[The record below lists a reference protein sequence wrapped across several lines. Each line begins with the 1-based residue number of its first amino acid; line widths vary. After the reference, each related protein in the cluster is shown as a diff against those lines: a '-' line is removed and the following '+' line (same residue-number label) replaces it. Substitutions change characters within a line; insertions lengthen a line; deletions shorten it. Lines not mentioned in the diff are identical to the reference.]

1 MPDYKDQPKLDF
13 AIFSNKFRASDRHPL
28 KTGTIEF
35 TEEFLRAMVNKAKEG
50 AMPKLKV
57 AIWDRTSKSG
67 TEYENARLEID
78 LGKTGS
84 GPVKVLADGPEPET
98 VEKEDDGLPF

>member
-1 MPDYKDQPKLDF
+1 MMPDYKNQPKLDF
-13 AIFSNKFRASDRHPL
+13 AIFSNKFRQSDRHPS

-57 AIWDRTSKSG
+57 AVWDRTSKG
-67 TEYENARLEID
+67 GMPYENARLEID
-78 LGKTGS
+78 LASTGS
-84 GPVKVLADGPEPET
+84 GPVKVEAEPAADAEG
-98 VEKEDDGLPF
+98 DGLPF

>member
-1 MPDYKDQPKLDF
+1 MPDYKNQPKLDF
-13 AIFSNKFRASDRHPL
+13 AIFANQFRASERHPL

-57 AIWDRTSKSG
+57 AIWDRTSKGG
-67 TEYENARLEID
+67 TQYENARLEID

-84 GPVKVLADGPEPET
+84 GPVKVEAEET
-98 VEKEDDGLPF
+98 KEEAKKEDDGLPF